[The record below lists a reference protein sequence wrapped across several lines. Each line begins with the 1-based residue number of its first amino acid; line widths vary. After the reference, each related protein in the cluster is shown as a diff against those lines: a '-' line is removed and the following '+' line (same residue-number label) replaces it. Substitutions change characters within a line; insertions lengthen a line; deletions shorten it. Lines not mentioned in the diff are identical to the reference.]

1 MSALLQP
8 GQVIELPAKLQADL
22 QAFAKVVV
30 ALNRPEQLQAMGRI
44 ASAYDLD
51 PSGVDGEMAQHRV

>member
-1 MSALLQP
+1 LSDVVLMSALLQP

-44 ASAYDLD
+44 ASAYAFD
-51 PSGVDGEMAQHRV
+51 V